1 MNANWYKISCAGK
14 SDIGLRRS
22 NNEDSFVVEPG
33 LGLLVVADG
42 MGGAASGEVA
52 SRIFTD
58 TSREIFLVGKAI
70 SDETASALVQK
81 AFLLAN
87 ERILTGATENR
98 ERKGMGCTAEL
109 LALYDRGYILG
120 HVGDSRT
127 YVLRQGKLRQITRD
141 HSLVQERID
150 AGLISPTEARTHSL
164 KSVIVRAVGINEALP
179 VDLIRGMTQ
188 PGDIFLLCSDG
199 LTDMLVDD
207 QIQELLS
214 LPMSADEK
222 ARRLIEAAN
231 SAGGYDNVTVALC
244 EVR

>member
-1 MNANWYKISCAGK
+1 MLRINCAGN
-14 SDIGLRRS
+14 SDIGLKRS
-22 NNEDSFVVEPG
+22 NNEDSLVVEPG

-52 SRIFTD
+52 SKIFTD
-58 TSREIFLVGKAI
+58 TSREVFLTGEVT

-87 ERILTGATENR
+87 ERILTVATENR

-127 YVLRQGKLRQITRD
+127 YVLRQGRLRQITRD
-141 HSLVQERID
+141 HSLVQEQID
-150 AGLISPTEARTHSL
+150 AGLISPAEARTHAL
-164 KSVIVRAVGINEALP
+164 KNVIVRAVGIKEALP
-179 VDLIRGMTQ
+179 VDLIKGISQ

-214 LPMSADEK
+214 LSLSADEK
-222 ARRLIEAAN
+222 ARKLIEAAN
-231 SAGGYDNVTVALC
+231 SAGGYDNITVALC
-244 EVR
+244 EVI